1 MFCSFFKNI
10 GLSIALFFSSL
21 GTIFHKPKA
30 IKPVSSLTAEQRKKS
45 DFIIH
50 KDDSIDLISTVT
62 YVDIQILKE
71 LTIKEKIK
79 EQELI
84 LKKLRKDRK
93 AEKSK
98 KKEEE
103 YQQWKKDQKKVMDE
117 IDTHVASMPKAME
130 IYGIWTLTDDQI
142 EAVISNPKKYKVKR
156 MSMDEPNDI
165 FE

>member
-21 GTIFHKPKA
+21 GTIFHKQKA

-50 KDDSIDLISTVT
+50 KDDSIDLISTAT

-98 KKEEE
+98 KK
-103 YQQWKKDQKKVMDE
+103 KK
-117 IDTHVASMPKAME
+117 S
-130 IYGIWTLTDDQI
+130 
-142 EAVISNPKKYKVKR
+142 ISNGRKIKKK
-156 MSMDEPNDI
+156 
-165 FE
+165 